1 MGVVPGIVF
10 GASLTACS
18 PTSRSDAAVDDVRN
32 LRDGTV
38 TLPSFFE
45 SSTPTDATMEAETPD
60 VQATDVPSTDVPS
73 SMDVVPA
80 DVADS
85 GVVMDT
91 GVDVPSPPPTTNVRF
106 VHALPPGA
114 TGAPPAVDFCV
125 RRNGTSDAFA
135 GPLLR
140 AARGGGGPGLTAL
153 QVSRYFT
160 VPAGRIDVIAVGGT
174 DADCSTPLLPPMT
187 NLDVGAAN
195 AYRTVVVSG
204 IPLPGPDGGA
214 QPFPF
219 AGRVVV
225 DNAPNALAGM
235 ATATQ
240 IRVFNAIPSPQRLD
254 LGIVVGM
261 AGVPTDLIPLFYN
274 VGFGEVGR
282 PPPMG
287 DAGQGM
293 YPNGYY
299 QSTPIP
305 MPGVTVGL
313 RANCTAAPCGPMTAV
328 PGISTDAMSITS
340 VFLAIQLRGATPTPI
355 AIFCRDH
362 LAPVSGVSQCAVLP
376 P

>member
-1 MGVVPGIVF
+1 MRRLIGIAPCVAL
-10 GASLTACS
+10 GAGLAACS
-18 PTSRSDAAVDDVRN
+18 PTNRSDAAVDDVRN
-32 LRDGTV
+32 LRDGAV
-38 TLPSFFE
+38 MLPSAFE
-45 SSTPTDATMEAETPD
+45 SSMPTDATMEAETPD
-60 VQATDVPSTDVPS
+60 VPMTDSGVPTDVP
-73 SMDVVPA
+73 PA

-125 RRNGTSDAFA
+125 RRNGTSDPFT

-140 AARGGGGPGLTAL
+140 AARGGGGPGLSAL
-153 QVSRYFT
+153 QVSRYFAVT
-160 VPAGRIDVIAVGGT
+160 AGRIDVIAVGGM

-195 AYRTVVVSG
+195 GHRTVVVSG
-204 IPLPGPDGGA
+204 VPLPGPDGGA

-219 AGRVVV
+219 AGRVIP

-235 ATATQ
+235 SMATQ

-261 AGVPTDLIPLFYN
+261 AGLPTDLIPLFFN

-287 DAGQGM
+287 DAGQGN

-305 MPGVTVGL
+305 SPGVTVGL
-313 RANCTAAPCGPMTAV
+313 RANCTVGPCGPMTAV
-328 PGISTDAMSITS
+328 PNIATDAMSITS
-340 VFLAIQLRGATPTPI
+340 VFLAIQLRGAMPTPI